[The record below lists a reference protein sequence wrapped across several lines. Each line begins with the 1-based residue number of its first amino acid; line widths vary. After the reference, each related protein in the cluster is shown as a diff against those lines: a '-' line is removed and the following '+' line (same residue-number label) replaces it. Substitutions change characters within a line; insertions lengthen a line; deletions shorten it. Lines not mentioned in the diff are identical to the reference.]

1 MAKRRI
7 VEIAR
12 ERGLDPNEVA
22 RVLFEAGVPIQRDM
36 ADEVA
41 AARALAGS
49 KPEKTKRAPK
59 RAAAAPV
66 KKKAEAAAP
75 PVDAAAAHPN
85 AIKVEEPAPPE
96 PPKEKA
102 APKADAAP
110 AADAAPRR
118 GRSDGPRAPRSGGTR
133 FAPPPPPSGAPY
145 GRGRPQRG
153 GPGGKKR
160 RVVIDTQAARGPR
173 ERQQRGEDKKK
184 VEREEKPVV
193 RPTGPV
199 TVPSG
204 VTVKEYAEKLGVST
218 SEIIKTMMGLGEFV
232 TITQSLTDEAVEL
245 IAAEFERPVTIQSAE
260 EEIEDI
266 VIEDAP
272 EFLKP
277 RAPVITVMGHVDHGK
292 TTLLDAIRETSVV
305 SGEAGGITQH
315 IGAYQVDVGQRH
327 VTFLDT
333 PGHEAFTA
341 LRARGAK
348 LTDVAVLVV
357 AADDSVMPQ
366 TLEAIDHAKAAEV
379 PIVVAVNKIDRP
391 DANPAKTRQD
401 LVTHGL
407 QPEEWG
413 GDTVF
418 VDISAKER
426 QGLDELLE
434 MLLLQADVL
443 ELKANPDA
451 PASGPIVESRL
462 DVGRGPV
469 ATMLVQ
475 RGTLHPG
482 DAIVAGDAWGKVRTM
497 LDENGEKLE
506 SAEPAVPVEIVGF
519 DKPPAAGEICRVVDS
534 ERDARHLAQKR
545 AARLRAE
552 ELTRRSQKSISL
564 EDLFRQVSDGAVRDL
579 NLVIKGDVQGSIE
592 AAVSEL
598 DKIKSEEVAVR
609 VIHTGVGGVNASDVM
624 LAAAS
629 KAIVVGFNV
638 RPNAEAKTLADRE
651 GVDIRTYKV
660 IYKLTE
666 DIEKALVGMLTP
678 DIVEEVTGAAEVRAL
693 FKASKVGTI
702 AGCMVTSGTITRSSK
717 VRVLR
722 DGVVVFD
729 GEIDSIRHLK
739 DEVREIKEGFE
750 CGIVVK
756 DFGDI
761 HEGDVL
767 EAYTE
772 TSVERTEL

>member
-36 ADEVA
+36 VDEVA

-49 KPEKTKRAPK
+49 KPKK
-59 RAAAAPV
+59 APV
-66 KKKAEAAAP
+66 KKKAAATPAARKAAAGAP
-75 PVDAAAAHPN
+75 PAPDPAAAHPN
-85 AIKVEEPAPPE
+85 AIKVEPPAPP
-96 PPKEKA
+96 KEEK
-102 APKADAAP
+102 P
-110 AADAAPRR
+110 AA
-118 GRSDGPRAPRSGGTR
+118 STTERAPRTDSAPRQARTTGGSR
-133 FAPPPPPSGAPY
+133 FAPPPPPGDTAAPF
-145 GRGRPQRG
+145 GRSRPQRG
-153 GPGGKKR
+153 VPQGKKR
-160 RVVIDTQAARGPR
+160 RVVIDSQAARGPR
-173 ERQQRGEDKKK
+173 ERNVRGGDRGRGE
-184 VEREEKPVV
+184 EREEKVVV

-218 SEIIKTMMGLGEFV
+218 AEIIKMMMGLGEFV
-232 TITQSLTDEAVEL
+232 TITQSLTDEAIEL
-245 IAAEFERPVTIQSAE
+245 IATEFERPVTIKSAE
-260 EEIEDI
+260 EEIDDI
-266 VIEDAP
+266 VIEDDP
-272 EFLKP
+272 ESLMP

-292 TTLLDAIRETSVV
+292 TTLLDAIRSTSVV
-305 SGEAGGITQH
+305 TGEAGGITQH
-315 IGAYQVDVGQRH
+315 IGAYQVKVGDRE

-366 TLEAIDHAKAAEV
+366 TLEAIDHAKAAGV
-379 PIVVAVNKIDRP
+379 PIVVAVNKIDKP
-391 DANPAKTRQD
+391 GANPQKTRQD

-407 QPEEWG
+407 QPEDWG

-418 VDISAKER
+418 VDVSAK
-426 QGLDELLE
+426 QKTGLDSLLE

-443 ELKANPDA
+443 ELKANPNA

-475 RGTLHPG
+475 RGTLKPG
-482 DAIVAGDAWGKVRTM
+482 DAVVAGDAWGKVRIM
-497 LDENGEKLE
+497 LDEHGVKMT
-506 SAEPAVPVEIVGF
+506 SAGPADPVEIVGF
-519 DKPPAAGEICRVVDS
+519 DKPPPAGEICRVVDS
-534 ERDARHLAQKR
+534 ERDARHLAQRR

-552 ELTRRSQKSISL
+552 ELSRRSQKSISL
-564 EDLFRQVSDGAVRDL
+564 EDLFKQVSDGKVRDL
-579 NLVIKGDVQGSIE
+579 NLVIKGDVQGSVE

-609 VIHTGVGGVNASDVM
+609 VIHTGVGGITESDVM

-638 RPNAEAKTLADRE
+638 RPNGEAKNLAERE
-651 GVDIRTYKV
+651 GVDIRTYKI

-666 DIEKALVGMLTP
+666 DIEAALVGMLTP
-678 DIVEEVTGAAEVRAL
+678 DIIEEITGGAEVRQL
-693 FKASKVGTI
+693 FKASKIGTI
-702 AGCMVTSGTITRSSK
+702 AGCMVTSGLIMRGSN
-717 VRVLR
+717 VRVIR
-722 DGVVVFD
+722 DGIIVAD
-729 GEIDSIRHLK
+729 TQIDTIRHLK
-739 DEVREIKEGFE
+739 DEVKEIKEGFE
-750 CGIVVK
+750 CGIVLKGYSELV
-756 DFGDI
+756 
-761 HEGDVL
+761 EGDQI
-767 EAYTE
+767 EAYLSK
-772 TSVERTEL
+772 SVERTEL

>member
-36 ADEVA
+36 VDEVA

-49 KPEKTKRAPK
+49 KPKKP
-59 RAAAAPV
+59 PV
-66 KKKAEAAAP
+66 KKKPAATAQRTSAAAKAAAEAK
-75 PVDAAAAHPN
+75 PVDPAAAHPN
-85 AIKVEEPAPPE
+85 AIKPEPVE
-96 PPKEKA
+96 PPKEK
-102 APKADAAP
+102 KAEP
-110 AADAAPRR
+110 ATTAAPRASR
-118 GRSDGPRAPRSGGTR
+118 DDRAPRSSGGSR
-133 FAPPPPPSGAPY
+133 FAPPPPPGGAPA
-145 GRGRPQRG
+145 GRARPQRG
-153 GPGGKKR
+153 VPQGKKR
-160 RVVIDTQAARGPR
+160 RVVIDSQAARGPR
-173 ERQQRGEDKKK
+173 ERSQRGGDRGKEI
-184 VEREEKPVV
+184 REEKPVV

-218 SEIIKTMMGLGEFV
+218 AEIIKMMMGLGEFV
-232 TITQSLTDEAVEL
+232 TITQSLTDDAIDL

-260 EEIEDI
+260 EELDDI
-266 VIEDAP
+266 VIEDDPAD
-272 EFLKP
+272 LRP

-315 IGAYQVDVGQRH
+315 IGAYQVKVGDRE

-366 TLEAIDHAKAAEV
+366 TLEAIDHAKAADV
-379 PIVVAVNKIDRP
+379 PIVVAVNKIDKP
-391 DANPAKTRQD
+391 GANPQKTRQD

-407 QPEEWG
+407 QPEDWG

-418 VDISAKER
+418 VDVSAKER
-426 QGLDELLE
+426 TGLDQLLE

-475 RGTLHPG
+475 RGTLRQG
-482 DAIVAGDAWGKVRTM
+482 DAVVAGDAWGKVRIM
-497 LDENGEKLE
+497 LDEHGVKLE
-506 SAEPAVPVEIVGF
+506 SAGPAEPVEIVGF
-519 DKPPAAGEICRVVDS
+519 DKPPPAGEICRVVDS

-552 ELTRRSQKSISL
+552 ELSRRSQKSISL
-564 EDLFRQVSDGAVRDL
+564 EDLFKQVSDGKIRDL
-579 NLVIKGDVQGSIE
+579 NLVIKGDVQGSVE

-609 VIHTGVGGVNASDVM
+609 VIHTGVGGITESDVM

-638 RPNAEAKTLADRE
+638 RPNAEAKSLADRE

-666 DIEKALVGMLTP
+666 DIQAALVGMLTP
-678 DIVEEVTGAAEVRAL
+678 DIVEEITGTAEVRQL
-693 FKASKVGTI
+693 FKASKIGTI
-702 AGCMVTSGTITRSSK
+702 AGCMVTSGTIARGAN
-717 VRVLR
+717 VRVIR
-722 DGVVVFD
+722 DGVIVWD
-729 GEIDSIRHLK
+729 GGIDSIRHLK
-739 DEVREIKEGFE
+739 DEVKEIKEGFE
-750 CGIVVK
+750 CGIVLK
-756 DFGDI
+756 SFADLQ
-761 HEGDVL
+761 EADVL
-767 EAYTE
+767 EAYVSK
-772 TSVERTEL
+772 SVERTEL

>member
-36 ADEVA
+36 VDEVA

-49 KPEKTKRAPK
+49 KPKK
-59 RAAAAPV
+59 APV
-66 KKKAEAAAP
+66 KKKAVASPVARKSAADAP
-75 PVDAAAAHPN
+75 PPDPAAAHPN
-85 AIKVEEPAPPE
+85 AIKIEPPA
-96 PPKEKA
+96 PPKEKKPTTSA
-102 APKADAAP
+102 ESGAE
-110 AADAAPRR
+110 
-118 GRSDGPRAPRSGGTR
+118 RAPRSDAPRQARTTGGSR
-133 FAPPPPPSGAPY
+133 FAPPPPPGDAAAPF
-145 GRGRPQRG
+145 GRSRPQRG
-153 GPGGKKR
+153 VPQGKKR
-160 RVVIDTQAARGPR
+160 RVVIDSQAARGPR
-173 ERQQRGEDKKK
+173 ERNVRGGDRGRGE
-184 VEREEKPVV
+184 EREEKVVV

-218 SEIIKTMMGLGEFV
+218 AEIIKMMMGLGEFV
-232 TITQSLTDEAVEL
+232 TITQSLTDEAIEL
-245 IAAEFERPVTIQSAE
+245 IATEFERPVTIKSAE
-260 EEIEDI
+260 EEIDDI
-266 VIEDAP
+266 VIEDDP
-272 EFLKP
+272 ESLLP

-292 TTLLDAIRETSVV
+292 TTLLDAIRSTSVV
-305 SGEAGGITQH
+305 AGEAGGITQH
-315 IGAYQVDVGQRH
+315 IGAYQVKVGERE

-366 TLEAIDHAKAAEV
+366 TLEAIDHAKAAGV
-379 PIVVAVNKIDRP
+379 PIVVAVNKIDKP
-391 DANPAKTRQD
+391 GANPQKTRQD

-407 QPEEWG
+407 QPEDWG

-418 VDISAKER
+418 VDVSAKLKT
-426 QGLDELLE
+426 GLDSLLE

-443 ELKANPDA
+443 ELKANPNA

-475 RGTLHPG
+475 RGTLKPG
-482 DAIVAGDAWGKVRTM
+482 DAVVAGDAWGKVRIM
-497 LDENGEKLE
+497 LDEHGVKMT
-506 SAEPAVPVEIVGF
+506 SAGPADPVEIVGF
-519 DKPPAAGEICRVVDS
+519 DKPPPAGEICRVVDS

-552 ELTRRSQKSISL
+552 ELSRRSQKSISL
-564 EDLFRQVSDGAVRDL
+564 EDLFKQVSDGKVRDL
-579 NLVIKGDVQGSIE
+579 NLVIKGDVQGSVE

-609 VIHTGVGGVNASDVM
+609 VIHTGVGGITESDVM

-638 RPNAEAKTLADRE
+638 RPNGEAKNLAERE
-651 GVDIRTYKV
+651 GVDIRTYKI

-666 DIEKALVGMLTP
+666 DIEAALVGMLTP
-678 DIVEEVTGAAEVRAL
+678 DIIEEITGGAEVRQL
-693 FKASKVGTI
+693 FKASKIGTI
-702 AGCMVTSGTITRSSK
+702 AGCMVTSGLITRGSN
-717 VRVLR
+717 VRVIR
-722 DGVVVFD
+722 DGIIVAD
-729 GEIDSIRHLK
+729 TQIDTIRHLK
-739 DEVREIKEGFE
+739 DEVKEIKEGFE
-750 CGIVVK
+750 CGIVLKGYSELV
-756 DFGDI
+756 
-761 HEGDVL
+761 EGDQI
-767 EAYTE
+767 EAYLSK
-772 TSVERTEL
+772 SVERTEL

>member
-36 ADEVA
+36 VDEVA

-49 KPEKTKRAPK
+49 KPKKP
-59 RAAAAPV
+59 PV
-66 KKKAEAAAP
+66 KKKPAATAQRTSAAAKAAAEAK
-75 PVDAAAAHPN
+75 PVDPAAAHPN
-85 AIKVEEPAPPE
+85 AIKPEPVE
-96 PPKEKA
+96 PPKEKKEEPASA
-102 APKADAAP
+102 AA
-110 AADAAPRR
+110 
-118 GRSDGPRAPRSGGTR
+118 PRAPRDDRAPRSSGGSR
-133 FAPPPPPSGAPY
+133 FAPPPPPGGAPA
-145 GRGRPQRG
+145 GRARPQRG
-153 GPGGKKR
+153 VPQGKKR
-160 RVVIDTQAARGPR
+160 RVVIDSQAARGPR
-173 ERQQRGEDKKK
+173 ERSQRGGDRGKEI
-184 VEREEKPVV
+184 REEKPVV

-218 SEIIKTMMGLGEFV
+218 AEIIKMMMGLGEFV
-232 TITQSLTDEAVEL
+232 TITQSLTDDAIDL

-260 EEIEDI
+260 EELDDI
-266 VIEDAP
+266 VIEDDPAD
-272 EFLKP
+272 LRP

-292 TTLLDAIRETSVV
+292 TTLLDAIRRTSVV
-305 SGEAGGITQH
+305 AGEAGGITQH
-315 IGAYQVDVGQRH
+315 IGAYQVKVGDRE

-379 PIVVAVNKIDRP
+379 PIVVAVNKIDKP
-391 DANPAKTRQD
+391 GANPQKTRQD

-407 QPEEWG
+407 QPEDWG

-418 VDISAKER
+418 VDVSAKER
-426 QGLDELLE
+426 TGLDQLLE

-475 RGTLHPG
+475 RGTLRQG
-482 DAIVAGDAWGKVRTM
+482 DAVVAGDAWGKVRIM
-497 LDENGEKLE
+497 LDEHGVKLE
-506 SAEPAVPVEIVGF
+506 SAGPAEPVEIVGF
-519 DKPPAAGEICRVVDS
+519 DKPPPAGEVCRVVDS

-552 ELTRRSQKSISL
+552 ELSRRSQKSISL
-564 EDLFRQVSDGAVRDL
+564 EDLFKQVSDGKIRDL
-579 NLVIKGDVQGSIE
+579 NLVIKGDVQGSVE

-609 VIHTGVGGVNASDVM
+609 VIHTGVGGITESDVM

-638 RPNAEAKTLADRE
+638 RPNAEAKSLADRE

-666 DIEKALVGMLTP
+666 DIEAALVGMLTP
-678 DIVEEVTGAAEVRAL
+678 DIVEEITGTAEVRQL
-693 FKASKVGTI
+693 FKASKIGTI
-702 AGCMVTSGTITRSSK
+702 AGCMVTSGTIARGAN
-717 VRVLR
+717 VRVIR
-722 DGVVVFD
+722 DGVVVWD
-729 GEIDSIRHLK
+729 GGIDSIRHLK
-739 DEVREIKEGFE
+739 DEVKEIKEGFE
-750 CGIVVK
+750 CGIVLK
-756 DFGDI
+756 SFADLN
-761 HEGDVL
+761 EADVL
-767 EAYTE
+767 EAYVSK
-772 TSVERTEL
+772 SVERTEL